1 MHGEDLLIDDCG
13 DGQAVETI
21 SKCLPQL
28 DVVSS
33 FAFIVE
39 AIDTIDR
46 GTFVIPSQD
55 EEILGIFDLVCKE
68 QTDGLQGLFTTIH
81 VVAEE

>member
-1 MHGEDLLIDDCG
+1 MHGEDLLIDDRG

-46 GTFVIPSQD
+46 GTFVITS
-55 EEILGIFDLVCKE
+55 EEIVILTVNIATNLGE
-68 QTDGLQGLFTTIH
+68 
-81 VVAEE
+81 